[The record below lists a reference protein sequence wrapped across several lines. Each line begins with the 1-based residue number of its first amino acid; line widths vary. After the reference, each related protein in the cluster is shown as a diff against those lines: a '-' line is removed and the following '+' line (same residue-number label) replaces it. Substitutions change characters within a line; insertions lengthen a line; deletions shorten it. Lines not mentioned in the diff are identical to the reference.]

1 MCWLC
6 VHGHQ
11 LYAENWS
18 GAGHFGR
25 GRGVDMVGFV
35 PNAEQSGLVLFTM
48 NFGSHMFVGLCAIVC
63 AIAMFAYKLDKQ
75 TYENIVSELR
85 AAGRAN

>member
-1 MCWLC
+1 
-6 VHGHQ
+6 
-11 LYAENWS
+11 
-18 GAGHFGR
+18 
-25 GRGVDMVGFV
+25 
-35 PNAEQSGLVLFTM
+35 M